1 MDGGE
6 GSGVTQT
13 EVPRTA
19 EPPSHDP
26 GQEPPTDP
34 LAAGLLEASSSRAE
48 KLSAPPPSAA
58 AAVVDQSGLLG
69 GSSPAGPLRTTVTLQ
84 RPVQLNGEDE
94 LVFTLVAEVPSGRM
108 CDLPGS
114 SRGRSLQTVTSGWQ
128 PVSIISS
135 ITDEYESF
143 TSLPGCQKAGTSP
156 THANRP
162 RPRDHPGPIK
172 SSKPPRAPR
181 PSGPLRSQTLT
192 ASPHQHLLCQRGDSD
207 PTGGGASLSAWK
219 PSSGQVTFRRP
230 AGGHSSSTTKL
241 LKLQGPSSGPGCE
254 QGDSLIQPAATPGAF
269 RNPEEPSGTTRS
281 STLRKKPNLLKDL
294 RISKKLSVDQKSRTA
309 LPPSASKSSSRG
321 HALTGQRSFTSRF
334 PLKVHSAKQQ
344 SSRFHSMNSLEE
356 TSGGRTSRSH
366 LSSTYTSATSSTSQD
381 PPGGLGSSSRGDRK
395 SHTGRGTFPGTKLT
409 ISRRLLQLAAVSRGK
424 KLGGRSHHRGTGSDA
439 GCEAPPPPQ
448 PPPSPYSQVTAPR
461 RRHSSSVLSA
471 ELPPAMVCTTLLHHR
486 GGASSSGYGSSTTVH
501 DSETTPSYTHDSSSE
516 RRPPSSNQ
524 SRAFRLPRKRGSGE
538 WRGGG
543 TGSDGKIS

>member
-6 GSGVTQT
+6 GPGVTQT
-13 EVPRTA
+13 EVPWTA

-34 LAAGLLEASSSRAE
+34 LAAGLLEASGSRAE
-48 KLSAPPPSAA
+48 KLLAPPPAAA
-58 AAVVDQSGLLG
+58 AAVVDQSGLPG
-69 GSSPAGPLRTTVTLQ
+69 GSSSAGPLRSTVTLQ
-84 RPVQLNGEDE
+84 RPVQLNREDE
-94 LVFTLVAEVPSGRM
+94 LVFTLVAEVPS
-108 CDLPGS
+108 DPPGS

-128 PVSIISS
+128 PVSIVSS

-172 SSKPPRAPR
+172 SSKPHRAPR
-181 PSGPLRSQTLT
+181 PSAPLRTQTLT
-192 ASPHQHLLCQRGDSD
+192 PSPHQHLLYQRGDSNAS
-207 PTGGGASLSAWK
+207 GGGASLSAWK

-241 LKLQGPSSGPGCE
+241 LKLQGPCSGPGCE

-269 RNPEEPSGTTRS
+269 RNPEEPEELEEPSGASSS

-294 RISKKLSVDQKSRTA
+294 RISKKSRTA

-334 PLKVHSAKQQ
+334 PLKVHGAKQQ
-344 SSRFHSMNSLEE
+344 SSRFHNPNSLEE
-356 TSGGRTSRSH
+356 TPGGRTSRSH
-366 LSSTYTSATSSTSQD
+366 LTSTHTSATSSTSQD
-381 PPGGLGSSSRGDRK
+381 PPGGHGSSSRGDRK

-409 ISRRLLQLAAVSRGK
+409 ISRRLLQLAAASREK
-424 KLGGRSHHRGTGSDA
+424 QLGGRSHHRGTGSAA
-439 GCEAPPPPQ
+439 GSEAPPPPL

-461 RRHSSSVLSA
+461 RRHSGGVLSG
-471 ELPPAMVCTTLLHHR
+471 ELPPAVVCTTLLRHR
-486 GGASSSGYGSSTTVH
+486 GGASSSGYGSST
-501 DSETTPSYTHDSSSE
+501 ETTPSYTHDSSSE

-538 WRGGG
+538 WREGGQEV
-543 TGSDGKIS
+543 TGS